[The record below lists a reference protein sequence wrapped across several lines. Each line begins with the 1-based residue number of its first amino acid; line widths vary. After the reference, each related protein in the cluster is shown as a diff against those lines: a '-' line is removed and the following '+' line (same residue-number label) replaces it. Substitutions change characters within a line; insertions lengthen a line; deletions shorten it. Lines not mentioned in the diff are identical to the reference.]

1 MTDAENQQLQ
11 ARVRELEE
19 ELGKVIAQKGG
30 DLLIGFQTELAIQ
43 RQEKERLN
51 ARLAQ
56 AEGLLREAEEATQDK
71 FEIDVADAMCQ
82 LLPRITTFLH
92 PEKEKTCNS

>member
-1 MTDAENQQLQ
+1 MKDAENQQLQ

-43 RQEKERLN
+43 RQEKERLE
-51 ARLAQ
+51 ARVRELEEELAAQ
-56 AEGLLREAEEATQDK
+56 KFIIERLLATLKQ
-71 FEIDVADAMCQ
+71 
-82 LLPRITTFLH
+82 
-92 PEKEKTCNS
+92 KESGK